1 MKIVVTELDKNN
13 DTDCCGCGGDFKVG
27 DEVEFSMYKER
38 YYHINCGESVLG

>member
-13 DTDCCGCGGDFKVG
+13 DTDCGGDFKVG

-38 YYHINCGESVLG
+38 YYHIDCGESVLG